1 MAQQVMDILR
11 PTLQCISVTVL
22 KVLTSHHSHSLWL
35 FNRMLGSLPIFL
47 QNPGLLSK
55 EAQTCISAKAQ
66 RKVGRMIKI
75 TRAFGLMPFTVM
87 VTIPFAFG
95 KALYSICVMVEWWIW
110 KQRRLRYEDKR

>member
-1 MAQQVMDILR
+1 MYIHKNA
-11 PTLQCISVTVL
+11 
-22 KVLTSHHSHSLWL
+22 
-35 FNRMLGSLPIFL
+35 RMLGSLPIFL

-75 TRAFGLMPFTVM
+75 ARAFGLMPFTVM

-110 KQRRLRYEDKR
+110 KQRRLRYEDKRWERRSTF